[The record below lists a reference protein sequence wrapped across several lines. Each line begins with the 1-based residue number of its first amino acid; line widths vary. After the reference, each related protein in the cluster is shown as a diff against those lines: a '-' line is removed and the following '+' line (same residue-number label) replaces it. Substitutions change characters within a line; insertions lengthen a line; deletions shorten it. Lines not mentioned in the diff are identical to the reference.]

1 MDRPGMLWQGTN
13 DCSTIVLPA
22 ITRSIARPVCGPMRR
37 AQDVNLSGD
46 HGESIAACAG
56 GMWSTI
62 VEYRPLRPLSLR
74 CSATTAPSCITVTV
88 ESVRRASTLRPIS
101 ACGTE

>member
-1 MDRPGMLWQGTN
+1 MLRQGTN
-13 DCSTIVLPA
+13 DRSTIVLPA
-22 ITRSIARPVCGPMRR
+22 ITRSIVRPVCGPMRR

-62 VEYRPLRPLSLR
+62 VEYWPLRPLSLR

-88 ESVRRASTLRPIS
+88 AVRRASTLRPIS